1 MSIAFRISLH
11 HSIFLLPGLL
21 SCLLDIP
28 AEQITGIG
36 FPDTFLHGDHEDDQG
51 FDLVWED
58 RLFSVIRLTDER
70 NCRVYSSKLS
80 FRVLYSR
87 QIENAAEE
95 EKQTDVHRWARL
107 ISGRG
112 AGRSE
117 SGWQGV
123 MDI

>member
-1 MSIAFRISLH
+1 MH
-11 HSIFLLPGLL
+11 HSIFLFPGLL

-80 FRVLYSR
+80 FRVLYLR

-95 EKQTDVHRWARL
+95 EKQRDVHRWARL

>member
-1 MSIAFRISLH
+1 MH
-11 HSIFLLPGLL
+11 HSIFLFPGLL
-21 SCLLDIP
+21 SRLLDIP

-36 FPDTFLHGDHEDDQG
+36 FPDTFLHRDHEDDQG
-51 FDLVWED
+51 FDLDWED
-58 RLFSVIRLTDER
+58 RRFSVIRLTDER

-80 FRVLYSR
+80 LRVLYLR
-87 QIENAAEE
+87 QKENVAEE
-95 EKQTDVHRWARL
+95 EKQTVVHRWARL